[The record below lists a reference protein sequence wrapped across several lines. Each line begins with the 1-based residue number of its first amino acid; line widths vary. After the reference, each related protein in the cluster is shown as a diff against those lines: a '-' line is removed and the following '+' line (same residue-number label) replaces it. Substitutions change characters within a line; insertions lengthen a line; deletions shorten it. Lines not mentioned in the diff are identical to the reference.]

1 MMQKRSLRVPGTL
14 DGGLSWFA
22 VLASFM
28 TQFVVMGIHNVFGL
42 LYLNLLTEFG
52 ESKATTAWVASISF
66 GLTFVFSPLSSSL
79 CKRFGCKAVTTLGG
93 ILVGV
98 GLLLSS
104 YVDSIFRM
112 YVTYSFLFGLGSS
125 MCYVS
130 SVLVLS
136 GYFSKNL
143 VVANGIGLAGAGV
156 GTISL
161 APALSLLLDNY
172 YWRDALRILS
182 ATSLLLVI
190 SGLIYYLVPAPMEFS
205 DANEYQEE
213 TKRIDFS
220 FLKNKAYIVW
230 IAVVGLVL
238 FGFYI
243 PYVHLVRHGQD
254 LGIRKQKSAVLVGY
268 MAMSQ
273 TVGKIV
279 FGRIADHPRVNRVY
293 LYQMCLLVCSV
304 LTTLLPLFTTFNAL
318 LAYCIVF
325 GFHEGCFVVLIAVLT
340 GDIVG
345 RKMMAT
351 AYGVMYFFTGIPMML
366 GPPVAGWMY
375 EFTKSYE
382 PAFYM
387 AGAFTTL
394 GVCLLFL
401 VPFLLP
407 PEVREEWRMRSNGF
421 RMRIQSSTSSEAT
434 KSWTLDSGSF
444 YSESEKDSVQDYEKK
459 DLTVSLDE
467 NVFESS
473 IAKRQSN
480 DSGLGFIL
488 EKYFSM
494 PRLVDQ
500 KDSLLGSFSDY
511 SSSSDVWIHLLDPDR
526 ETIV

>member
-1 MMQKRSLRVPGTL
+1 MLLKGSLRVPGTL

-22 VLASFM
+22 VLGSFM

-42 LYLNLLTEFG
+42 LYLDLLTEFG
-52 ESKATTAWVASISF
+52 ESKATTAWIASISF
-66 GLTFVFSPLSSSL
+66 GLTFVLSPLSCFL
-79 CKRFGCKAVTTLGG
+79 CKRFGCKAVTVLGG
-93 ILVGV
+93 ILVGI

-104 YVDSIFRM
+104 FVDNIFRM
-112 YVTYSFLFGLGSS
+112 YVTYSFLFGMGSS

-156 GTISL
+156 GTITL
-161 APALSLLLDNY
+161 APALSLLLDNF

-182 ATSLLLVI
+182 ATSLLILI
-190 SGLIYYLVPAPMEFS
+190 SGLIFYLVPAPLEFS
-205 DANEYQEE
+205 DAEKYDTEEE
-213 TKRIDFS
+213 TKRIDLS
-220 FLKNKAYIVW
+220 FFKNKAYIVW
-230 IAVVGLVL
+230 TVVVGLVL

-254 LGIRKQKSAVLVGY
+254 LGIRKQDSAVLVGY

-273 TVGKIV
+273 TLGKIV
-279 FGRIADHPRVNRVY
+279 FGRIADHPSVNRVY
-293 LYQMCLLVCSV
+293 LYQLCLLVCSV
-304 LTTLLPLFTTFNAL
+304 LTTLLPIFTTYRSL
-318 LAYCIVF
+318 LAYCLVF
-325 GFHEGCFVVLIAVLT
+325 GFHDGCFVVLIAVLT

-345 RKMMAT
+345 RKMMGT
-351 AYGVMYFFTGIPMML
+351 AYGVMFFFTGIPMML
-366 GPPVAGWMY
+366 GPPVASWMY
-375 EFTKSYE
+375 AISKSYE

-407 PEVREEWRMRSNGF
+407 PEVEEELRSRAYGF
-421 RMRIQSSTSSEAT
+421 RQRIQSSTSSEAT
-434 KSWTLDSGSF
+434 RSWTLDSGSF
-444 YSESEKDSVQDYEKK
+444 YSESERGLEDYEKK
-459 DLTVSLDE
+459 DLTVPLVE
-467 NVFESS
+467 NVLESD
-473 IAKRQSN
+473 ICKRQST

-494 PRLVDQ
+494 PKLENQ
-500 KDSLLGSFSDY
+500 KDCILGNYSDCAN
-511 SSSSDVWIHLLDPDR
+511 DVWIHLLDPNR

>member
-340 GDIVG
+340 GDIAG

-366 GPPVAGWMY
+366 GPPVAG
-375 EFTKSYE
+375 E
-382 PAFYM
+382 
-387 AGAFTTL
+387 
-394 GVCLLFL
+394 
-401 VPFLLP
+401 
-407 PEVREEWRMRSNGF
+407 
-421 RMRIQSSTSSEAT
+421 
-434 KSWTLDSGSF
+434 
-444 YSESEKDSVQDYEKK
+444 
-459 DLTVSLDE
+459 
-467 NVFESS
+467 
-473 IAKRQSN
+473 
-480 DSGLGFIL
+480 
-488 EKYFSM
+488 
-494 PRLVDQ
+494 
-500 KDSLLGSFSDY
+500 
-511 SSSSDVWIHLLDPDR
+511 
-526 ETIV
+526 